1 MNKRSALFTL
11 SGLAL
16 AVCTLMLAGLVASP
30 QSTPD
35 LTGQWNSNIGAV
47 YEIQQ
52 SGSQFTWS
60 APGLSQSG
68 TGTISGNNVTLS
80 GPGWTVKGTITETDS
95 SGNPTKIVGENGVV
109 LFRTTGS
116 PAVSVN
122 PPAQPPVPTAPK
134 APVGGVVSVSG
145 KWDSSIGATYEIQQS
160 GNYFTWSAPSLNQSG
175 TGTISG
181 NNVTL
186 SGPGWTIKGAITATD
201 PSGNATKIVGENNVV
216 LFRITDGQAGAVPP
230 PAQQPAPQG
239 QYGPGVTGDLTQFKD
254 VPPLSPQLLAQVAA
268 PATRR
273 ATIEALSAS
282 PTTKAILDK
291 VAASA
296 GKTVNS
302 LKEQTLSGN
311 PAVDAPV
318 SPGSPPAQAFLDLWK
333 APVHIS
339 PTVPGP
345 SYLAGG
351 STRVVGMAMGFGV
364 YVHPS
369 KNSLQMMAQKDYF
382 LVTYEG
388 GIVVPIDLP
397 PGGGQYMVTIHA
409 IDQNGTALDK
419 NTELPIVDAYVEFPH
434 VYIEKIPLVKNST
447 STGLVGLFSE
457 SPDNA
462 GDSYAPID
470 SMPHVSVNLRI
481 GATTYWPVYITGVTV
496 TRL

>member
-1 MNKRSALFTL
+1 MNKPSALSAL

-16 AVCTLMLAGLVASP
+16 AVCVLILAAFVFTA
-30 QSTPD
+30 QSAPD
-35 LTGQWNSNIGAV
+35 LSGKWNSNIGVV

-60 APGLSQSG
+60 VPSLNQSG
-68 TGTISGNNVTLS
+68 TGTVSENNVTMSGPGWTVKGTITEKDASGKPTKIVGENGVVLLRTAGAPLVSAKPPAQPPVTSAPKAPPAGAISLSGKWNSSIGAAYEIQQSGSQFTWSVSSLNQSGTGTVSGNNVTLS
-80 GPGWTVKGTITETDS
+80 GPGWTVKGMITETDS

-109 LFRTTGS
+109 LFRT
-116 PAVSVN
+116 
-122 PPAQPPVPTAPK
+122 
-134 APVGGVVSVSG
+134 
-145 KWDSSIGATYEIQQS
+145 
-160 GNYFTWSAPSLNQSG
+160 L
-175 TGTISG
+175 
-181 NNVTL
+181 
-186 SGPGWTIKGAITATD
+186 
-201 PSGNATKIVGENNVV
+201 
-216 LFRITDGQAGAVPP
+216 DGQPGSVPP
-230 PAQQPAPQG
+230 PAQQPGPQASAPTAA
-239 QYGPGVTGDLTQFKD
+239 TGDWTQFKNIQ
-254 VPPLSPQLLAQVAA
+254 PLSPQLLAQVAA

-282 PTTKAILDK
+282 PTTKATLDK

-311 PAVDAPV
+311 PAVDSPV

-339 PTVPGP
+339 PTMPGP
-345 SYLAGG
+345 SYLEGG
-351 STRVVGMAMGFGV
+351 STRVVGMAIGVGV

-369 KNSLQMMAQKDYF
+369 LNSLQMMAQKDYF
-382 LVTYEG
+382 LVSYEG

-434 VYIEKIPLVKNST
+434 NYMDKIPLVTNSAKT
-447 STGLVGLFSE
+447 ALVGLFSE
-457 SPDNA
+457 FPNNA
-462 GDSYAPID
+462 GDSYSPID

-481 GATTYWPVYITGVTV
+481 GSTTYWPVYITGVTI

>member
-1 MNKRSALFTL
+1 MKKTNALLTL

-16 AVCTLMLAGLVASP
+16 AGLVFTA

-35 LTGQWNSNIGAV
+35 ISGQWNSNIGVV

-52 SGSQFTWS
+52 SGSQYTWS
-60 APGLSQSG
+60 VASLNQSG
-68 TGTISGNNVTLS
+68 TGTVSGNNVTLS
-80 GPGWTVKGTITETDS
+80 GPGWTVKGTITETDA
-95 SGNPTKIVGENGVV
+95 SGKPTKIVGENGVV
-109 LFRTTGS
+109 LFRTTAGA
-116 PAVSVN
+116 PTVSVK
-122 PPAQPPVPTAPK
+122 PPVQKPVPSAPK
-134 APVGGVVSVSG
+134 APAGGAVSVSG
-145 KWDSSIGATYEIQQS
+145 NWNSSIGATYEIQQS
-160 GNYFTWSAPSLNQSG
+160 GNNFTWSAPTLNQSG

-181 NNVTL
+181 NNITL
-186 SGPGWTIKGAITATD
+186 IGPGWTVKGAITATD

-216 LFRITDGQAGAVPP
+216 LFRVTDGQPGQILP
-230 PAQQPAPQG
+230 PAQQPGPQG

-254 VPPLSPQLLAQVAA
+254 IPPLSPQLLAQVAA

-282 PTTKAILDK
+282 PTTKATLDK

-311 PAVDAPV
+311 PAVDSPV

-345 SYLAGG
+345 SYLDGG
-351 STRVVGMAMGFGV
+351 STRVVGMAIGVGV

-369 KNSLQMMAQKDYF
+369 LNSLQMMAQKDYF
-382 LVTYEG
+382 LVSYEG

-434 VYIEKIPLVKNST
+434 NYMDKIPLVTNSAKT
-447 STGLVGLFSE
+447 ALVGLFSE
-457 SPDNA
+457 FPNNA
-462 GDSYAPID
+462 GDSYSPID

-481 GATTYWPVYITGVTV
+481 GSTTYWPVYITGVTI